1 MTRMRIVLALLLIT
15 GAACAPVAVRN
26 AEDSAATDALVWP
39 DPPEQARIRYL
50 YSFYEPV
57 DLGIKPGVLERFVRI
72 FAGNEGRRMA
82 RPYAIAV
89 DQDLIAVADP
99 GLSVVHLYLT
109 KSEKY
114 QVITELDEASL
125 VSPVGVALSAEAIY
139 ITDSVL
145 GRIFVMGRDG
155 ERRLTISGLQRPTGI
170 VYHPGSRRLFVTD
183 TVAHRIVV
191 FDEQGWVL
199 NPNLSNY
206 RILRAKE
213 APQEIDEI
221 LIETPQ
227 KDGPHGARGI
237 GELVMV
243 AVAPAIANA
252 IFHATGVQIT
262 RLPMSPQNIWSAVQ
276 QQRPDLIEEAKN
288 QLKQIGEV

>member
-82 RPYAIAV
+82 RPYEIAV

-170 VYHPGSRRLFVTD
+170 VYH
-183 TVAHRIVV
+183 
-191 FDEQGWVL
+191 
-199 NPNLSNY
+199 
-206 RILRAKE
+206 
-213 APQEIDEI
+213 
-221 LIETPQ
+221 
-227 KDGPHGARGI
+227 
-237 GELVMV
+237 
-243 AVAPAIANA
+243 
-252 IFHATGVQIT
+252 
-262 RLPMSPQNIWSAVQ
+262 
-276 QQRPDLIEEAKN
+276 
-288 QLKQIGEV
+288 